1 MLDGTL
7 YAGLFA
13 SAEMRAIW
21 SEQSTIASWLSVEQA
36 IAACEADR
44 GLIPKDAAGRLAAI
58 SVGDLDL
65 DRLAADMSIAGRPII
80 GLVRQLRER
89 VGPEAAPHIHHGS
102 TTQDVMDTA
111 LVLQMRSGIDLVGGA
126 IDRIVAS
133 LDGLDKAHG
142 DAPMI
147 GRTNGQHAEPLTF
160 GLKLAGWREELTR
173 RQAALTDA
181 AARGLTV
188 QFGGPVGNLANFDP
202 AEGIALRDALAGH
215 LALGSGDT
223 HWQNARDGIGEI
235 VAALGLLCAT
245 LCRIAHNVNALSGS
259 DIAELHE
266 PHGHGKGASSSMAHK
281 RNQRASEFA
290 EAVARLG
297 RQRAEQ
303 IGEIMLHEHERSGG
317 VWIAEWIIVP
327 EVFRYCSGALMWVE
341 RMLSGLVVDRE
352 RMWANLSEHQ
362 ARVEAGRIE
371 R

>member
-1 MLDGTL
+1 MLEGGL
-7 YAGLFA
+7 YGGLFA
-13 SAEMRAIW
+13 SAEMRGIW
-21 SEQSTIASWLSVEQA
+21 SEQSTIASWLRVEQA
-36 IAACEADR
+36 IAACQADL
-44 GLIPKDAAGRLAAI
+44 GLIPQDVAGTLAAI
-58 SVGDLDL
+58 SADDIDL
-65 DRLAADMSIAGRPII
+65 DRLAADMAVAGRPII

-89 VGPEAAPHIHHGS
+89 VGPEAAPHVHHGA

-111 LVLQMRSGIDLVGGA
+111 LVLQMRSGIDAVRAA
-126 IDRIVAS
+126 IDRIVAA
-133 LDGLDKAHG
+133 LDGLGEAHG

-147 GRTNGQHAEPLTF
+147 GRTNGQHAEPVTF
-160 GLKLAGWREELTR
+160 GLKLAGWREELSR
-173 RQAALTDA
+173 RRAALADA
-181 AARGLTV
+181 AVRGLTV
-188 QFGGPVGNLANFDP
+188 QLGGPVGNLAKFDP
-202 AEGIALRDALAGH
+202 AEGIALRNALADH
-215 LALGSGDT
+215 FALGTGDT

-245 LCRIAHNVNALSGS
+245 LCRMANNVNALSGS

-303 IGEIMLHEHERSGG
+303 IGEVMLHEHERSGG

-327 EVFRYCSGALMWVE
+327 EVFRYCSCALMWVE

-352 RMWANLSEHQ
+352 RMRANLSGHL

-371 R
+371 G